1 MNITLRVTRN
11 GETYDVTTNLMVT
24 VLWERKFKARASDLA
39 TGVSMEALAYMAFEA
54 SKMNSI
60 VTPVAFDD
68 FLKSVENLEVVD
80 NEPANPTQPAVIAGN

>member
-1 MNITLRVTRN
+1 MNLTLRVTRN

-54 SKMNSI
+54 SKMNS
-60 VTPVAFDD
+60 VVVPVAFDD
-68 FLKSVENLEVVD
+68 FLRSVENLEVVD
-80 NEPANPTQPAVIAGN
+80 NEPANPTQPAVTAGS

>member
-11 GETYDVTTNLMVT
+11 GEIYDVTTNLMVT

-80 NEPANPTQPAVIAGN
+80 NEPANPTQPAVTAGN

>member
-39 TGVSMEALAYMAFEA
+39 TGISMEALAYMAFEA

-80 NEPANPTQPAVIAGN
+80 NEPANPTQPAVTAGN

>member
-1 MNITLRVTRN
+1 MNLTLRVTRN

-60 VTPVAFDD
+60 VVPVAFDD
-68 FLKSVENLEVVD
+68 FLRSVENLEVVD
-80 NEPANPTQPAVIAGN
+80 NEPANPTQPAVTAGS

>member
-1 MNITLRVTRN
+1 MNLTLRVTRN

-54 SKMNSI
+54 SKMTSI
-60 VTPVAFDD
+60 VVPVAFDD
-68 FLKSVENLEVVD
+68 FLRSVENLEVVD
-80 NEPANPTQPAVIAGN
+80 NEPANPTQPAVTAGN

>member
-1 MNITLRVTRN
+1 
-11 GETYDVTTNLMVT
+11 
-24 VLWERKFKARASDLA
+24 
-39 TGVSMEALAYMAFEA
+39 MEALAYMAFEA

-80 NEPANPTQPAVIAGN
+80 NEPANPTQPAPIAGN

>member
-1 MNITLRVTRN
+1 
-11 GETYDVTTNLMVT
+11 MVT

-80 NEPANPTQPAVIAGN
+80 HEPANPTQPAPIAGN

>member
-1 MNITLRVTRN
+1 MNLTLRVTRN

-24 VLWERKFKARASDLA
+24 VLWERKFKTRASDLA

-60 VTPVAFDD
+60 VVPVAFDD
-68 FLKSVENLEVVD
+68 FLRSVENLEVVD
-80 NEPANPTQPAVIAGN
+80 NEPANPTQPAVTAGN